1 MIFLGES
8 RVEPKLPFVYGPVKR
23 PLRPHFI
30 RKSCKELSVLKRA
43 AEATAL
49 RDCESNPYFLDYNFE
64 QFGADKEIPFDR

>member
-49 RDCESNPYFLDYNFE
+49 HDWESNSHFLDYNFE
-64 QFGADKEIPFDR
+64 LFGADKGDPF